1 MGKEVC
7 IVKKSVSARCRAGGG
22 ADPDAF
28 HLARR
33 ARGKRRFFY
42 LFRGNDLPLSRAYGD
57 PNPCGS
63 ARDIAR
69 ALRLAAIACAFPYG

>member
-1 MGKEVC
+1 MC
-7 IVKKSVSARCRAGGG
+7 IRDR
-22 ADPDAF
+22 
-28 HLARR
+28 
-33 ARGKRRFFY
+33 RRFFY

-63 ARDIAR
+63 ARDISR